1 DLSILAV
8 HSIMSV
14 HRGWLDVRA
23 LPGELIF
30 SLYFPASP
38 ELAAEPV
45 APAEKPA
52 AASAERVILLV
63 DDEETLLHALSHI
76 LERSG
81 CRVLKARDGIEAV
94 EVFRQRHAEIGLVL
108 CDLGLP
114 RMSGWEA
121 FMKMRDLVP
130 AVDAIFMS
138 GHLEENLQAEI
149 IKSGA
154 RGYLQK
160 PFAISE
166 VLSAVNRFF
175 ETRG

>member
-1 DLSILAV
+1 
-8 HSIMSV
+8 
-14 HRGWLDVRA
+14 
-23 LPGELIF
+23 
-30 SLYFPASP
+30 
-38 ELAAEPV
+38 
-45 APAEKPA
+45 
-52 AASAERVILLV
+52 
-63 DDEETLLHALSHI
+63 
-76 LERSG
+76 
-81 CRVLKARDGIEAV
+81 GIEAV
-94 EVFRQRHAEIGLVL
+94 EAFRRHHEEITLVL

-130 AVDAIFMS
+130 SVDAIFMS

-166 VLSAVNRFF
+166 VLAAVNRFF
-175 ETRG
+175 TTGG